1 VTAPADPCERDRD
14 VLQSGQGQLIW
25 KLLLAVILVIISAG
39 MWGAT
44 KRVDYTWRWER
55 VPSYF
60 FYRGEDLHKA
70 PADGTVQTI
79 LRQGEQAVVVVTLED
94 GTRFQTPVDTASL
107 RVSEGETL
115 FEGDLIGTVQ
125 SWHVGPL
132 LSGLWVTITIS
143 FASGILGLALGLLS
157 GLCRVSKNY
166 TLRGL
171 AIIYVE
177 LVRGTPLLVQIFIFY
192 FFIGTVLNLDRI
204 VAGIGALGI
213 FAGAYIAEIVRAGIQ
228 SIPRGQMEAARSLG
242 MTIPQA
248 MRYIILP
255 QAFKRTLPPMAGQ
268 FISLVKDSSLVSVIA
283 ITDLTKSGRE
293 VITSSFATFE
303 VWLTIAALYLVVTAA
318 MSQLVFWMERRLAIS
333 D

>member
-1 VTAPADPCERDRD
+1 
-14 VLQSGQGQLIW
+14 LQSGQGQLVW
-25 KLLLAVILVIISAG
+25 KLLLAVILLIVSAG

-60 FYRGEDLHKA
+60 VYRGEDLRKA
-70 PADGTVQTI
+70 PADASVDSVTSQEGQTVVA
-79 LRQGEQAVVVVTLED
+79 LTLED
-94 GTRFQTPVDTASL
+94 GSRVRVTVDGDTL
-107 RVSEGETL
+107 RVHQGESL
-115 FEGDLIGTVQ
+115 FEGDALGMVR

-132 LSGLWVTITIS
+132 LNGLWVTIYIS
-143 FASGILGLALGLLS
+143 FTSGILGLILGLVT

-166 TLRGL
+166 TVRGL
-171 AIIYVE
+171 AILYVE

-192 FFIGTVLNLDRI
+192 FFIGTVLNLDRT

-248 MRYIILP
+248 MRHIILP

-303 VWLTIAALYLVVTAA
+303 VWLTIAALYLVVTAL